1 MDIEEFI
8 FIRYRD
14 NVIIVSDMVSKLY
27 NDFGLIKDDSIRVIN
42 RIFDYQRSRYGD
54 ILDCNNYVEHSI
66 EEKRQLSIKACQ
78 RRTAKRRYRERR

>member
-14 NVIIVSDMVSKLY
+14 NIITVKDMVDKLY
-27 NDFGLIKDDSIRVIN
+27 NDFGLMKDDSIRVIN

-54 ILDCNNYVEHSI
+54 ILDCNMYVDHSI

-78 RRTAKRRYRERR
+78 RRAAKRRYRERR

>member
-8 FIRYRD
+8 FNRYKD
-14 NVIIVSDMVSKLY
+14 NVIIFKDMVNKLY

-54 ILDCNNYVEHSI
+54 ILECNNYVEHSI
-66 EEKRQLSIKACQ
+66 EEKRQMSIKACQ
-78 RRTAKRRYRERR
+78 RRAAKRRYRERR

>member
-14 NVIIVSDMVSKLY
+14 NVIIVRDMVDTLY
-27 NDFGLIKDDSIRVIN
+27 NNFGLIKDDSIRIIN

-54 ILDCNNYVEHSI
+54 ILDCDTYTDHSK
-66 EEKRQLSIKACQ
+66 EEKIYLSDKARY
-78 RRTAKRRYRERR
+78 RRNAKRRYRERR

>member
-14 NVIIVSDMVSKLY
+14 NVIIVRDMVNKLY
-27 NDFGLIKDDSIRVIN
+27 NDFGLLRDDSIRVIN

-54 ILDCNNYVEHSI
+54 ILDCNMDVDHSL
-66 EEKRQLSIKACQ
+66 EEKRALSIKACQ
-78 RRTAKRRYRERR
+78 RRAAKRRYRERR